1 MRFSI
6 GLIALTAAT
15 ANALVPAPTLTLR
28 LSDLTLIVTN
38 LLGPVDKIST
48 GSMVP
53 FLSGNGPVYTLAN
66 DLTKGV
72 QISAS
77 CSVAPDSPPRTRSPM
92 PPPTRFSQLSSR
104 LTNAQLAD
112 STTVLMN
119 AISSKGNVFSSS
131 PLVAI
136 PVNVFI
142 ASIKNAFDVSKRS
155 QTVGL
160 SSNQIRRNLLNRI
173 TAALATSS
181 AAQDGTLNK
190 AIASIA
196 TMYTAFQNALDATNV
211 LST

>member
-53 FLSGNGPVYTLAN
+53 FLSGNGPVYTLAT

-72 QISAS
+72 QIS
-77 CSVAPDSPPRTRSPM
+77 
-92 PPPTRFSQLSSR
+92 SQLFSGSGFTSSDS
-104 LTNAQLAD
+104 LTHATTDPLLAAVVKLAD

-119 AISSKGNVFSSS
+119 GISSKGNVFSSS

-136 PVNVFI
+136 PVNAFI
-142 ASIKNAFDVSKRS
+142 ASTKNSFD
-155 QTVGL
+155 
-160 SSNQIRRNLLNRI
+160 NLLNAI

-196 TMYTAFQNALDATNV
+196 TMDTAFQNALDATNV